1 MFTAKEGMRLPS
13 VILQST
19 DFSLTGPPHLCTAL
33 LQTKDADGQIEKGMA
48 KQLSGVM
55 SYSQGRVE
63 TPQNIQEVVGPR
75 VGLWLQ
81 SRTALPGIL
90 GLLLSS
96 CVTLSL

>member
-19 DFSLTGPPHLCTAL
+19 DSSLTGPPLCTAL
-33 LQTKDADGQIEKGMA
+33 LQNKDADGQIEKGMA
-48 KQLSGVM
+48 KQLFGVM

-63 TPQNIQEVVGPR
+63 TPQNIQEVVEPS
-75 VGLWLQ
+75 VEIWLQ

-96 CVTLSL
+96 CVSLSL